1 MWPRGRL
8 IVTHMRAAIERQPK
22 TRIRAALDSALFAPT
37 HPTCRSPPETMPAAP
52 AAPPTHTGHGR
63 DSGST
68 SGSGTHLVLGI
79 DVDTRRGQ
87 QQRRHGGVARECGL
101 YQRRAPAL
109 HGAAGEGWAVSAAMR
124 RRAGGVG
131 AGKGTAGR
139 GGAVRLRKARVCG

>member
-1 MWPRGRL
+1 
-8 IVTHMRAAIERQPK
+8 
-22 TRIRAALDSALFAPT
+22 
-37 HPTCRSPPETMPAAP
+37 MPAAP

-68 SGSGTHLVLGI
+68 SGSGTHIVLVV

-87 QQRRHGGVARECGL
+87 QQRHHGGVALVSGL
-101 YQRRAPAL
+101 YQRRGPVL
-109 HGAAGEGWAVSAAMR
+109 RGTAGEGWAVCAAMR